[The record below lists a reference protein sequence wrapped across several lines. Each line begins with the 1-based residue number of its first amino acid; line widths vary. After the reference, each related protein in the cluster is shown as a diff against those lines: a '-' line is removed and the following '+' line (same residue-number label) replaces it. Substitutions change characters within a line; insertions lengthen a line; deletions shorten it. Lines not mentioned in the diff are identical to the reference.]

1 LLPPAPSWPVSNCD
15 KLDSTQGAPVE
26 DVERRRPK
34 VATVPGLSRVNKP
47 VDEFSGAGMPLG
59 KFSLILALAM
69 TAMGCGRANAAPVHS
84 IALHGT
90 PLFGDD
96 FTAFP
101 YVNPSAPK
109 GGKLTLGVLGSY
121 ESVNPLIV
129 QGTPA
134 SGIREFVVEGLM
146 ARSLDEPF
154 TLYGLLADTIDV
166 ADDRKS
172 VTFTLNPAA
181 RFSDHQPVTPE
192 DVINSFELL
201 KEKGRPNHRTYFAK
215 IAKAEKIGDRG
226 VRFTFQDASDRELPL
241 ILGVMPVFAAH
252 ATTPEKFASA
262 SMTPLVGS
270 GPYTVSNIDAGRSI
284 SYRRDPDY
292 WGKDLPVN
300 RGRFNFDEIRFD
312 YFRDASVMFEAFKSG
327 SIDLRLE
334 EDPGRW
340 AGGYN
345 IPAVHDGRIIKGEFE
360 IGLPAGMTAL
370 VFNARRPIFSDPR
383 VRHALMTLFDFEWC
397 NRTLFNGLYKRT
409 ESYFE
414 RSYLASTGHPADARE
429 RSLLVPFPDAVR
441 PDILEGTY
449 RFPTS
454 DGSGQNRPNQKAAF
468 ALLTEAGLV
477 LKDNRLINPKTGEP
491 LAFEILANSNAQ
503 EALLLSYARSL
514 APLGIPVR
522 VRVVDSAQYQER
534 LSSFDYDMIQNTWPS
549 SLSPGNEQLF
559 RWSEKT
565 ADSKGSYNF
574 AGVRNPAADAMIDA
588 MLAADTETD
597 FVSSVRAL
605 DRVLLSGDY
614 VVPLFYTPRQWV
626 PYWARLKHPEKT
638 PLFGYAVDTWWVDSK

>member
-1 LLPPAPSWPVSNCD
+1 MS
-15 KLDSTQGAPVE
+15 
-26 DVERRRPK
+26 
-34 VATVPGLSRVNKP
+34 
-47 VDEFSGAGMPLG
+47 FG
-59 KFSLILALAM
+59 KFILGLLIAATASLP
-69 TAMGCGRANAAPVHS
+69 AAADPQHA

-90 PLFGDD
+90 PRYADG

-109 GGKLTLGVLGSY
+109 GGTLTLGVPGSY

-129 QGTPA
+129 QGTPV
-134 SGIREFVVEGLM
+134 SGISDFVVEPLM
-146 ARSLDEPF
+146 ARSRDEPF
-154 TLYGLLADTIDV
+154 TLYGLLADTIDI

-172 VTFTLNPAA
+172 VTFTINPQA
-181 RFSDHQPVTPE
+181 RFSDRQPVTQD
-192 DVINSFELL
+192 DVIKSFELL

-215 IAKAEKIGDRG
+215 VTKAEKIGQRG

-241 ILGVMPVFAAH
+241 ILGLMPVFAAR
-252 ATTPEKFASA
+252 TMTPEQFEAGGMK
-262 SMTPLVGS
+262 PLLGS

-284 SYRRDPDY
+284 TYRRDPEY

-300 RGRFNFDEIRFD
+300 RGRYNFDEIRFD
-312 YFRDASVMFEAFKSG
+312 YFRDASVMFETFKSG
-327 SIDLRLE
+327 NIDLRLE

-340 AGGYN
+340 AGGYD
-345 IPAVHDGRIIKGEFE
+345 IPAVHEGRLIKAEFD

-370 VFNARRPIFSDPR
+370 VFNTRRPTFSDPR
-383 VRHALMTLFDFEWC
+383 VRRALMTLFDFEWI
-397 NRTLFNGLYKRT
+397 NRTLYNGLFKRT

-414 RSYLASTGHPADARE
+414 RSYLASTGRPADARE
-429 RSLLVPFPDAVR
+429 RALLAPFPEAVR
-441 PDILEGTY
+441 PEFMEGTY
-449 RFPTS
+449 RFPVS

-477 LKDNRLINPKTGEP
+477 LKDGRLIDPKTGQQ

-514 APLGIPVR
+514 APLGISAR
-522 VRVVDSAQYQER
+522 VRVVDSAQYQQR

-559 RWSEKT
+559 RWSAKT
-565 ADSKGSYNF
+565 ADAKGSYNF
-574 AGVRNPAADAMIDA
+574 AGVRNPAADAMIES
-588 MLAADTETD
+588 MLAAESETE

-614 VVPLFYTPRQWV
+614 VVPLFFAPRQWV
-626 PYWARLKHPEKT
+626 AYWARLQHPDKT
-638 PLFGYAVDTWWVDSK
+638 PLFGYAVDTWWTESK